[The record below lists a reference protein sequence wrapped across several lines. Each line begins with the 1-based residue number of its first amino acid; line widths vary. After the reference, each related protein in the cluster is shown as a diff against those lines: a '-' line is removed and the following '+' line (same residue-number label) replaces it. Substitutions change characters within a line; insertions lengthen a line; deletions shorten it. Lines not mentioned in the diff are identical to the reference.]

1 MKGRLN
7 LFQRTMLR
15 WRELHPYNAVHV
27 LRIDTP
33 LDPGRLS
40 RCIADV
46 LTADGLT
53 GLVLDPEGG
62 GYEYRG
68 GPADPEVE
76 VLPAGDAAATIEAAI
91 ERGLNASFPERGPLD
106 PFRFFA
112 VDSGTHF
119 HLGLAYDHFIAGGDS
134 IVVLMQDFA
143 AAYVG
148 GAARPRRPEL
158 YPPAYGPLFLRR
170 LWPLFTGLP
179 GLVELIA
186 SCRSTA
192 RPNYREGVP
201 PTNGFRSF
209 RLDAAALAGV
219 LRTTRAWGVT
229 LNDLLLAQLLLAMA
243 PEAGERSQGR
253 RRMMAVA
260 SIVNIRAE
268 YQPPATQTFGQFL
281 SSFRVTHPM
290 PRDIGV
296 KELAQDVRGA
306 TARTKRRRLWLQT
319 LVGIAGSSLVW
330 RRLSAD
336 YRARFHAKNYPVWGG
351 VTLVNVDAQWREA
364 GGGEPPEYIRGVP
377 TGPMAPLV
385 VAASTT
391 QGGLQLGFSW
401 RIAAFDP
408 TTVDNIA
415 ARILTGLTSLPP

>member
-27 LRIDTP
+27 VRIDAA
-33 LDPGRLS
+33 LDPVRLT

-46 LTADGLT
+46 LAGQGLT
-53 GLVLDPEGG
+53 GLVLDPDGG
-62 GYEYRG
+62 TYEYRG
-68 GPADPEVE
+68 GPAAPSVE
-76 VLPAGDAAATIEAAI
+76 LLAAGDGPATCEAVI
-91 ERGLNASFPERGPLD
+91 ERGLNTVFPERGPLD

-112 VDSGTHF
+112 IDGGSHF
-119 HLGLAYDHFIAGGDS
+119 HFGLAYDHFIAGGDS
-134 IVVLMQDFA
+134 IVVLMRDLH
-143 AAYVG
+143 AAYLG
-148 GAARPRRPEL
+148 HAGALRRPEL

-170 LWPLFTGLP
+170 LGPLLAGLP
-179 GLVELIA
+179 GLGEMIR
-186 SCRSTA
+186 SCRNTA
-192 RPNYREGVP
+192 RPTYREGVP

-243 PEAGERSQGR
+243 PEAGPRNQGR

-268 YQPPATQTFGQFL
+268 FQPPATRTFGQFL
-281 SSFRVTHPM
+281 SSFRVTHPV
-290 PRDIGV
+290 PRGIGI
-296 KELAQDVRGA
+296 KELAQDVRAA

-330 RRLSAD
+330 RRLD
-336 YRARFHAKNYPVWGG
+336 TEYRARFHAKNYPVWGG

-364 GGGEPPEYIRGVP
+364 GGGEPPEYLRGVP

-408 TTVDNIA
+408 ATVDNIA
-415 ARILTGLTSLPP
+415 ARFLTGLASLPP